1 MSTLGQR
8 PDAIVIG
15 SGLNALGV
23 IRSLGQG
30 GLRVASISRSEHDP
44 PQLSRFT
51 SVRVQAPAAGT
62 ALLEAVRV
70 LVAEAGPPVVVFL
83 TEEETVQFLADT
95 NQNLHSKAICR
106 LPTPRSCDH
115 CSTSRSLTRSVTST
129 GFRCPGPSLAGQ
141 TARFSSPMTCS
152 FR

>member
-1 MSTLGQR
+1 MKGACSQSLGQR

-15 SGLNALGV
+15 SGLDALGV

-83 TEEETVQFLADT
+83 TEKETVQLPGGHQSEPPLRGDLSASDPRGLA
-95 NQNLHSKAICR
+95 II
-106 LPTPRSCDH
+106 
-115 CSTSRSLTRSVTST
+115 
-129 GFRCPGPSLAGQ
+129 
-141 TARFSSPMTCS
+141 ARQVAV
-152 FR
+152 